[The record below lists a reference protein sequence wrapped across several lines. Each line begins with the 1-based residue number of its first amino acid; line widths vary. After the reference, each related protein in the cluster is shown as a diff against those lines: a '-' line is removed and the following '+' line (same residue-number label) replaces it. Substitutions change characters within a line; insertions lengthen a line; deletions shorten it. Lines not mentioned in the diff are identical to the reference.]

1 MKLRTLRLRVAI
13 AAIVLWIFVIVA
25 HVCIVSQL
33 KDFSTDAMFKSML
46 PQELLLF
53 QESGKLLSDDQVV
66 DVRVTDV
73 RRSLVGLNHHIWK
86 GNCVRKIETLCN
98 FPMFPK
104 APDQRKVIY
113 RTEITEPKN
122 ATTDGHRFIGFLI
135 PYTSGEYNFA
145 VASNGIAEVW
155 LSDSENWKMAKQ
167 IAFVRPLHQNS
178 ASFKQWDF
186 NVSRTQI
193 SSGIHLKASVRYYI
207 EMSYTFGTQNTVENF
222 VQVAWK
228 RSQESNFS
236 VIEGRS
242 LSLYTN
248 DSELAKYKIFDDKL
262 PDAASCDSK
271 IEKGYYNTHMSID
284 TTIPYLQHTAVNQ
297 ALLLC
302 QYQPSYVL
310 DCSNLTSFK
319 QYDGVKRHV
328 QRTYAY
334 PFPVV
339 DGSIRLRRGSNFYY
353 EFPLD
358 EEEALSIVSK
368 YMEALETTYFGR
380 YNLVSIKRVEKKI
393 DLKKGLRYFL
403 ELVVSDTITGKNFIL
418 AEYAF
423 QPKGENVQ
431 LFYPE
436 GLQWNRTADVYLIL
450 TAKNL
455 GRWVHHFI
463 KNVEKIFKETRDEHL
478 HVIIYD
484 FDSPDINLEQALRG
498 TVLKNYHYIRKPGK
512 YSRTISYTE
521 AIASVKD
528 PNAIV
533 VTIDLHLDLGSQF
546 INEIR
551 KHCLKGKTVYAP
563 DIVFLRCGGSSLKP
577 KGFWYHYS
585 YGTIAMYKEDWDII
599 GGFSASFSNKTTWGA
614 EDWDLIDSAIKGGLE
629 IERIRSPWMYHYYH
643 TKDGM
648 WQ

>member
-368 YMEALETTYFGR
+368 YMEALETTYFGH
-380 YNLVSIKRVEKKI
+380 YGNGTTGCQLNMFSTVPPDELLIMSIIGSTTPKSC
-393 DLKKGLRYFL
+393 DLDPVPGH
-403 ELVVSDTITGKNFIL
+403 IQ
-418 AEYAF
+418 YAMC
-423 QPKGENVQ
+423 N
-431 LFYPE
+431 
-436 GLQWNRTADVYLIL
+436 T
-450 TAKNL
+450 
-455 GRWVHHFI
+455 RWT
-463 KNVEKIFKETRDEHL
+463 EQKETKSPTRLSHPMTYNDIAMAIDQHNS
-478 HVIIYD
+478 VIQVLLD
-484 FDSPDINLEQALRG
+484 LSAAFDTVDHGILLSRLSNRFGITG
-498 TVLKNYHYIRKPGK
+498 TVLEWFRSYL
-512 YSRTISYTE
+512 SDRT
-521 AIASVKD
+521 
-528 PNAIV
+528 
-533 VTIDLHLDLGSQF
+533 
-546 INEIR
+546 
-551 KHCLKGKTVYAP
+551 
-563 DIVFLRCGGSSLKP
+563 
-577 KGFWYHYS
+577 
-585 YGTIAMYKEDWDII
+585 
-599 GGFSASFSNKTTWGA
+599 
-614 EDWDLIDSAIKGGLE
+614 
-629 IERIRSPWMYHYYH
+629 
-643 TKDGM
+643 
-648 WQ
+648 